1 MRGRWAASLGA
12 IALAATGAS
21 LAARSLSAQSQDR
34 DAPESLLPEG
44 FGDPAPPPPPQDRP
58 QQQQAPTTP
67 APAPVRRPGEIVQ
80 PLPGLPTAPGLPAPG
95 PTPTPTPTATP
106 LTPAELLQYD
116 LPDYARRS
124 TARVGAIGLAEGGM
138 PANAFGNADGRFL
151 QGLMRRL
158 DAPIASRWLSI
169 TLRRML
175 VSRLDTPVQVNG
187 ADFAAERAWLLLR
200 MGEAQAARDVVN
212 GVDTENFTPKL
223 DQVAMQV
230 AMATADPAML
240 CPLQPFAMARS
251 RDTGWRLAEAM
262 CAGLAGEPSK
272 AGRLIDAARR
282 QRAATGID
290 LLLAEKVLGAGAQ
303 GRRAVT
309 IEWDGVD
316 RLSAWRWG
324 LATASGVAVPDNLIT
339 TAGPQVRGWAARA
352 AGIAPALRLRAA
364 DWAASQG
371 VLSNLAMVDLWGQ
384 IEDAE
389 EASNSDSSVARDL
402 RAAYTSADMGER
414 VSLLTQLWSEASDPR
429 QRHARMVLA
438 ARAAAM
444 VRPSEAQAGAAGDL
458 VAAML
463 TAGLDRPAARWRAVV
478 EPSSHAW
485 ALIALTDP
493 DLPGRLGSGEV
504 DGYRGT
510 SHERRAQ
517 MFFAG
522 IAGLGRMDEGSI
534 PSLAQSFG
542 VAIGAENGWVRAIR
556 TAAERREPATVVLLA
571 AVGMQTPDWR
581 GVSPAALF
589 HIVAALR
596 QVGLEGEARMIA
608 AEAVSRT

>member
-1 MRGRWAASLGA
+1 MPGRWVASLGA
-12 IALAATGAS
+12 IALAGAGAA
-21 LAARSLSAQSQDR
+21 LAAQSQDQ

-44 FGDPAPPPPPQDRP
+44 FGDPAPPPPADRP
-58 QQQQAPTTP
+58 RPQTP
-67 APAPVRRPGEIVQ
+67 PPPAGTPPPASRPGEIVQ
-80 PLPGLPTAPGLPAPG
+80 PLPGLPTAPGLPTPS
-95 PTPTPTPTATP
+95 PTPTPTATP
-106 LTPAELLQYD
+106 LTAAELLQYD

-124 TARVGAIGLAEGGM
+124 TARVGAIGLAEGGL
-138 PANAFGNADGRFL
+138 PANGFGRSDGRFL
-151 QGLMRRL
+151 EGLMRRL

-175 VSRLDTPVQVNG
+175 VSRLDTPANVNG

-223 DQVAMQV
+223 DQVAMQ
-230 AMATADPAML
+230 AALATADPAML
-240 CPLQPFAMARS
+240 CPLQPFAMART

-262 CAGLAGEPSK
+262 CAGLSGEPSR
-272 AGRLIDAARR
+272 AGKLIDAARR

-324 LATASGVAVPDNLIT
+324 LATASGVAVPDTLLAS
-339 TAGPQVRGWAARA
+339 AGPQVRGWAARA
-352 AGIAPALRLRAA
+352 ASIAPPARLRDA

-371 VLSNLAMVDLWGQ
+371 VLSNLAMVDLWSQ
-384 IEDAE
+384 VEDADGT
-389 EASNSDSSVARDL
+389 SNSDASIARDL
-402 RAAYTSADMGER
+402 RAAYTSADMAER
-414 VSLLTQLWSEASDPR
+414 VSILAQLWSEASDPR

-438 ARAAAM
+438 ARAAAGI
-444 VRPSEAQAGAAGDL
+444 RPAEAQAASAGDL
-458 VAAML
+458 IASML
-463 TAGLDRPAARWRAVV
+463 TAGLDRPAARWRPFV
-478 EPSSHAW
+478 EAGSQGW

-493 DLPGRLGSGEV
+493 DAGAAVGQSEV
-504 DGYRGT
+504 NAYRGAVD
-510 SHERRAQ
+510 ERRAQ
-517 MFFAG
+517 LFFAG
-522 IAGLGRMDEGSI
+522 VAGLGRVEAGDI
-534 PSLAQSFG
+534 PALAQAFG
-542 VAIGAENGWVRAIR
+542 VPINAENGWVRAIR
-556 TAAERREPATVVLLA
+556 GAAERREPATVVLLA
-571 AVGMQTPDWR
+571 AVGMQTPDWG
-581 GVSPAALF
+581 GVAPAALF

-608 AEAVSRT
+608 AEAVSRA